1 MRAAVVVGLSLSL
14 WKWCCTKTPKTVT
27 NSIGMK
33 LIKIPA
39 GTFMMG
45 SPVGEKGHEA
55 DEKSA
60 VVTLTHPFSLSMTV
74 VTQAQWK
81 KVMHSEPWGEE
92 VPADEDCPATCVS
105 WDDAL
110 DFCETLTS
118 LELRAGKLKANRGY
132 RLPTE
137 AEWEYACRAGTTTAF
152 SFGDEAKLT
161 EHAWWEGVD
170 SEALKVGRFEAGPGN
185 APREQYARKV
195 GMKKPNPWGFH
206 DMHGN
211 VLEWCWDWS
220 GEKLSGGTN
229 PVGPEG
235 GFHRVSRGG
244 SWRSYPD
251 DCRSAYRFSRDP
263 LCRNDYLGFRV
274 VCSQL
279 A

>member
-1 MRAAVVVGLSLSL
+1 MRAAAGVGLLLSL

-60 VVTLTHPFSLSMTV
+60 VVTLTHPFWLSMTV
-74 VTQAQWK
+74 VTQEQWK
-81 KVMHSEPWGEE
+81 KVMHTEPWGEE
-92 VPADEDCPATCVS
+92 VPADVDCPATCVS

-110 DFCETLTS
+110 DFCENLTA

-137 AEWEYACRAGTTTAF
+137 AEWEYACRAGTTTAY
-152 SFGDEAKLT
+152 SFGDDESKLG
-161 EHAWWEGVD
+161 EYAWFDDNTG
-170 SEALKVGRFEAGPGN
+170 S
-185 APREQYARKV
+185 EQYARKV

-235 GFHRVSRGG
+235 EFHRVSRGG